1 MADVR
6 AHTNLPGVAFAPLRQ
21 VALAEAEEH
30 DLEILRDSEAGLSV
44 QTYYGRICFAP
55 SESGTCAEI
64 RAPQTDF
71 LQTLKDSLIHQI
83 SAVSPD
89 VAQSIR
95 WSDAAF
101 AGQLPAN
108 ARLMS
113 VTGVERL
120 DGDFLRVTLQGD
132 VSRFTLDAI
141 HFRLG
146 IPPEGRPVIWP
157 AIGPNGATQWPKG
170 ADALHLPVYTAR
182 HVRPDRGELVFD
194 LFRHD
199 GGRAMHWAETTGPGA
214 EVLVTGPGGGGCR
227 VDTEILGFAD
237 ETGFPAV
244 ARILEANPG
253 LAGRFTL
260 FPGRQEGAAYPMP
273 AHSGVEI
280 EYAEPGTQALM
291 AKTAL
296 AAISG
301 GKPPFLWFAA
311 ERSQATQVRAAW
323 RKSGRAARDAYISA
337 YWQRRE

>member
-1 MADVR
+1 MADVT

-21 VALAEAEEH
+21 VALAEALEQ

-55 SESGTCAEI
+55 SENGTCAEI
-64 RAPQTDF
+64 HAPQTDF
-71 LQTLKDSLIHQI
+71 LQTLKDSLVSQI
-83 SAVSPD
+83 SALSPD
-89 VAQSIR
+89 VAQGIR
-95 WSDAAF
+95 WSDASS

-113 VTGVERL
+113 VVQVERL

-146 IPPEGRPVIWP
+146 IPPQGRPAIWP

-182 HVRPDRGELVFD
+182 FVRPDKGELVFD

-199 GGRAMHWAETTGPGA
+199 GGRATHWAETTAPGD

-227 VDTEILGFAD
+227 VETEILGFAD

-253 LAGRFTL
+253 LVGRVTL
-260 FPGRQEGAAYPMP
+260 FPGGPLGAAYPLP
-273 AHSGVEI
+273 AHPGVQVD
-280 EYAEPGTQALM
+280 YAEPGTQALM
-291 AKTAL
+291 AKAAL
-296 AAISG
+296 AEVTEG
-301 GKPPFLWFAA
+301 NPPFLWFAA
-311 ERSQATQVRAAW
+311 ERSQATEVRSAW
-323 RKSGRAARDAYISA
+323 RKSGRAAKDAYISA